1 MAVLLGVDVGGSTI
15 SAGLVTDAGEVLVT
29 VATPSHR
36 DGPGSAADT
45 LNQIRLRFP
54 TQEEA
59 EAYAKGKG
67 LEYTVVEPQERS
79 PKSKSYAENFRYDRV
94 R

>member
-1 MAVLLGVDVGGSTI
+1 ML
-15 SAGLVTDAGEVLVT
+15 EFEQ
-29 VATPSHR
+29 ATARRPDPLMGWS
-36 DGPGSAADT
+36 SAADT